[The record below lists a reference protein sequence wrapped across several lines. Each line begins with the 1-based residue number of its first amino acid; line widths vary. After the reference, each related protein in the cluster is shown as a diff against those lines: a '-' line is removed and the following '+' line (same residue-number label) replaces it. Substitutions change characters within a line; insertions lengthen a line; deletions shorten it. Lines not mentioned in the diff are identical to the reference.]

1 MRSSLETAG
10 ISTLGIKGTIKIKGL
25 VAVFLFGMR
34 AWCTE
39 GNRDTTV
46 TTRILD
52 DRLKWAESL
61 ALSIGLVDEKM
72 NKMNGVAE
80 RQ

>member
-1 MRSSLETAG
+1 MRSSLETVG
-10 ISTLGIKGTIKIKGL
+10 ISTQGIKGIIKIKGL
-25 VAVFLFGMR
+25 ATVFLFGMR
-34 AWCTE
+34 ALCNE
-39 GNRDTTV
+39 EDRDTTV

-72 NKMNGVAE
+72 NKMNSAAE
-80 RQ
+80 R